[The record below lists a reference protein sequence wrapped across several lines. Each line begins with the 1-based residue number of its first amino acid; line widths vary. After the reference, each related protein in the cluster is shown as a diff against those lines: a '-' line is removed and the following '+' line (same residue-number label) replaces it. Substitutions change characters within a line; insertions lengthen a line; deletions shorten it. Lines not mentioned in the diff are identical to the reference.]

1 MNFLGIFP
9 VFLVL
14 LNIKLVYT
22 QSCDKE
28 EECKEGS
35 KSQFDKGEEF

>member
-1 MNFLGIFP
+1 MNFLGIFT

-14 LNIKLVYT
+14 NIQLIYT

-28 EECKEGS
+28 EECKERY
-35 KSQFDKGEEF
+35 KSRFDKGEEF